1 MTIDPIKRELIKN
14 ALVSVAD
21 NVMLAVVRTAR
32 STVVKNNMDFSASI
46 CDAAG
51 QMVAQG
57 LAVPAHLGATMP
69 ALKGCMDYFGD
80 DIAEGDILA
89 SNDPYAGGSHLNDI
103 FMFKPVFAAGR
114 RVAFLGLILHHTDMG
129 GRVPGGNAADSN
141 EIFQEGLRIPPT
153 KIVERGVANQTLLR
167 IIEHNVRVP
176 DRNQGDLKAQI
187 AALNLGE
194 RELVR
199 LLAEHDVDEFCA
211 YMTELV
217 DYTERL
223 TRADIAALPDGEYE
237 FTDWNDDDGIGSG
250 PVRIHVKLTVRRDTL
265 TADFTGTAPQTGG
278 ALHTNYWFTASCT
291 YAALRSVFDP
301 HMPNNAGFYRP
312 ISIIAPEGCWVNP
325 VFPAA
330 LGARGQGGHRVR
342 QVVLGALA
350 QMLPNRMPA
359 CVGGSEFAIVIAG
372 YRENRKPFLH
382 LDFHNNTGLGG
393 GPDRDGQDAGPY
405 CLGNMANTPIEL
417 IEAESPILM
426 HEYGFLPDT
435 GGPGKYRGA
444 LAIVRSYQI
453 LADRATV
460 QLRSDRE
467 RFSPWGLFGGKPA
480 AAARSFLNFGTEH
493 EERLPSKFM
502 REMKKGDVFR
512 GEMAASGGHGNPLER
527 DPAAVAEDIRQEKMT
542 GAHALS
548 AYGVIMRPG
557 SCEVDRDATL
567 RERAARRA
575 DAAAAAPE
583 ECPGRAE
590 HREKP

>member
-1 MTIDPIKRELIKN
+1 MPLNPVKRELIKN

-21 NVMLAVVRTAR
+21 NIMLAVVRTAR

-46 CDAAG
+46 CDTNG

-80 DIAEGDILA
+80 QILEGDVLA

-103 FMFKPVFAAGR
+103 FMFKPVFVGGR

-129 GRVPGGNAADSN
+129 GRVPGGNAADSD
-141 EIFQEGLRIPPT
+141 EIFQEGLRIPPS
-153 KIVERGVANQTLLR
+153 KIVEQGKPNITLWR

-176 DRNQGDLKAQI
+176 ERNEGDLKAQL

-194 RELVR
+194 KELLG
-199 LLAEHDVDEFCA
+199 LLADHDIDEFCT
-211 YMTELV
+211 YMDELA

-223 TRADIAALPDGEYE
+223 TRAGITALPDGEYE

-250 PVRIHVKLTVRRDTL
+250 PVKICVKLTVKGDTL
-265 TADFTGTAPQTGG
+265 IADFTGTSPQTGG

-301 HMPNNAGFYRP
+301 QMPNNAGFYRP
-312 ISIIAPEGCWVNP
+312 ITVIAPEGCWVNP
-325 VFPAA
+325 VYPAA

-350 QMLPNRMPA
+350 QMLPDRMPA

-372 YRENRKPFLH
+372 SRDDRTRFLH

-426 HEYGFLPDT
+426 EEYGFLPDT
-435 GGPGKYRGA
+435 GGAGKYRGG
-444 LAIVRSYQI
+444 LSIVRSYRI
-453 LADRATV
+453 LTDRATV

-467 RFSPWGLFGGKPA
+467 KFSPWGLFGGGA
-480 AAARSFLNFGTEH
+480 GASARSYLNYGTPT
-493 EERLPSKFM
+493 EERLPSKFI
-502 REMKKGDVFR
+502 RIMKKGDVFR
-512 GEMAASGGHGNPLER
+512 GEMAASGGYGNPLER
-527 DPAAVAEDIRQEKMT
+527 DPIAVAEDVKQEKMSLQ
-542 GAHALS
+542 HALRE
-548 AYGVIMRPG
+548 YGVIVHPVTL
-557 SCEVDRDATL
+557 ELDVDATR
-567 RERAARRA
+567 RERSAREDGVRS
-575 DAAAAAPE
+575 
-583 ECPGRAE
+583 G
-590 HREKP
+590 EKNANSKI

>member
-1 MTIDPIKRELIKN
+1 MATNIDPIKRELIKN

-21 NVMLAVVRTAR
+21 NIMLAVVRTAR
-32 STVVKNNMDFSASI
+32 STVVKNNMDFSACI
-46 CDAAG
+46 CDTSG

-57 LAVPAHLGATMP
+57 LAVPAHLGAMMP
-69 ALKGCMDYFGD
+69 ALKGCLDFFD
-80 DIAEGDILA
+80 DSIFEGDILA

-103 FMFKPVFAAGR
+103 FMFKPVFVGKR

-129 GRVPGGNAADSN
+129 GRVAGGNAADSN

-153 KIVERGVANQTLLR
+153 KIYERGIVNQTLLR

-176 DRNQGDLKAQI
+176 ERNQGDLRAQI

-194 RELVR
+194 KELLR
-199 LLAEHDVDEFCA
+199 LLSDHDVDEFCI
-211 YMTELV
+211 YMSELV

-223 TRADIAALPDGEYE
+223 TRAGIAALPDGEYK
-237 FTDWNDDDGIGSG
+237 FSDWNDDDGIGSG
-250 PVRIHVKLTVRRDTL
+250 PVKICITLTVNGDTL
-265 TADFTGTAPQTGG
+265 TADFTGTSPQTGG

-291 YAALRSVFDP
+291 YAALRSVFDS

-312 ISIIAPEGCWVNP
+312 ITVIAPEGSWVNP
-325 VFPAA
+325 VYPAA

-350 QMLPNRMPA
+350 QMLPDRMPA

-372 YRENRKPFLH
+372 YRQDRRPFLH

-393 GPDRDGQDAGPY
+393 GPISDGQDAGPY

-426 HEYGFLPDT
+426 EEYGFLPNT

-444 LAIVRSYQI
+444 LAIVRSYRI
-453 LADRATV
+453 LSDGATV

-467 RFSPWGLFGGKPA
+467 RFAPWGLFGGKPA
-480 AAARSFLNFGTEH
+480 ATARSFLNFGTAK
-493 EERLPSKFM
+493 EERLPSKFIM
-502 REMKKGDVFR
+502 QVKKNDVFR
-512 GEMAASGGHGNPLER
+512 GEMAGSGGYGNPLER
-527 DPAAVAEDIRQEKMT
+527 EPSAVVEDVRQGKISIE
-542 GAHALS
+542 HALEE
-548 AYGVIMRPG
+548 YGVVINPG
-557 SCEVDRDATL
+557 SITADLASTL
-567 RERAARRA
+567 RQRAAHERRSTQSV
-575 DAAAAAPE
+575 
-583 ECPGRAE
+583 R
-590 HREKP
+590 R

>member
-1 MTIDPIKRELIKN
+1 MSIDPIKRELIKN

-21 NVMLAVVRTAR
+21 NIMLAVVRTAR

-80 DIAEGDILA
+80 DICEGDILA

-103 FMFKPVFAAGR
+103 FMFKPVFVEGR
-114 RVAFLGLILHHTDMG
+114 RIAFLGLILHHTDMG

-153 KIVERGVANQTLLR
+153 KIFERGVPNQTLLR

-176 DRNQGDLKAQI
+176 ERNQGDLKAQI

-194 RELVR
+194 KELKR
-199 LLAEHDVDEFCA
+199 LLAEHDIDEFCV
-211 YMTELV
+211 YMAELV

-223 TRADIAALPDGEYE
+223 TRAGIAALPDGEYA

-250 PVRIHVKLTVRRDTL
+250 PVRICVKLTVKGDTL

-312 ISIIAPEGCWVNP
+312 ISIIAPEGSWVNP

-350 QMLPNRMPA
+350 QMLPTRMPA

-426 HEYGFLPDT
+426 QEYGFLPDT
-435 GGPGKYRGA
+435 GGAGKYRGA

-480 AAARSFLNFGTEH
+480 AAARSFLNHGTEH
-493 EERLPSKFM
+493 EERLPSKFI
-502 REMKKGDVFR
+502 RVMKKGDVFR
-512 GEMAASGGHGNPLER
+512 GEMAASGGYGDPLER
-527 DPAAVAEDIRQEKMT
+527 EPDAVAEDLRQEKIT
-542 GAHALS
+542 DAHARREY
-548 AYGVIMRPG
+548 AVIVHPE
-557 SCEVDRDATL
+557 SFDVDLEATT
-567 RERAARRA
+567 RERAARREA
-575 DAAAAAPE
+575 TPAAGDQPLPLA
-583 ECPGRAE
+583 
-590 HREKP
+590 

>member
-1 MTIDPIKRELIKN
+1 MNADPIKRELIKN
-14 ALVSVAD
+14 ALVAIAD
-21 NVMLAVVRTAR
+21 NIMLSVVRTAR

-46 CDAAG
+46 CDAEG

-69 ALKGCMDYFGD
+69 ALKGCLDYFGE
-80 DIAEGDILA
+80 DIREGDILA

-103 FMFKPVFAAGR
+103 FMFKPVFFRRR

-141 EIFQEGLRIPPT
+141 EIFEEGLRIPPS
-153 KIVERGVANQTLLR
+153 KIVESGKPNTTLFR

-176 DRNQGDLKAQI
+176 ERNMGDLRAQI
-187 AALNLGE
+187 AALTLGE
-194 RELVR
+194 KEFHKV
-199 LLAEHDVDEFCA
+199 LAEHDIDEFRL
-211 YMTELV
+211 YMAELI
-217 DYTERL
+217 DYAERL
-223 TRADIAALPDGEYE
+223 TRAGIRALPDGEYE
-237 FTDWNDDDGIGSG
+237 FADWNDDDGIGSG
-250 PVRIHVKLTVRRDTL
+250 PVKIHVKLTVKGDEL
-265 TADFTGTAPQTGG
+265 IADFTGTSPQTGG

-301 HMPNNAGFYRP
+301 NMPNNAGFYRP
-312 ISIIAPEGCWVNP
+312 IKVIAPERSWVNP

-350 QMLPNRMPA
+350 KMLPHKMPA

-372 YRENRKPFLH
+372 YRKNRKPFLH

-426 HEYGFLPDT
+426 EEYGFLPDT
-435 GGPGKYRGA
+435 GGPGKYRGG
-444 LAIVRSYQI
+444 LAIVRSYRL
-453 LADRATV
+453 LADGATI

-467 RFSPWGLFGGKPA
+467 RFAPWGLFGGKPGA
-480 AAARSFLNFGTEH
+480 TARSFMNYGTGR
-493 EERLPSKFM
+493 EERLPSKFI
-502 REMKKGDVFR
+502 RKMKKDDVFR
-512 GEMAASGGHGNPLER
+512 GEMAASGGYGNPFDR
-527 DPAAVAEDIRQEKMT
+527 DPLAVAEDVRQEKMT
-542 GAHALS
+542 IAHAERE
-548 AYGVIMRPG
+548 YGVVVDPITH
-557 SCEVDRDATL
+557 EVNSKAT
-567 RERAARRA
+567 AARRTA
-575 DAAAAAPE
+575 V
-583 ECPGRAE
+583 
-590 HREKP
+590 

>member
-1 MTIDPIKRELIKN
+1 MTPDPVKRELIKN
-14 ALVSVAD
+14 SLVSIAD
-21 NVMLAVVRTAR
+21 NMMLAVVRTAR

-46 CDAAG
+46 CDADG

-69 ALKGCMDYFGD
+69 ALRGCIDYFGD
-80 DIAEGDILA
+80 DIREGDILT

-103 FMFKPVFAAGR
+103 FMFKPVFAGTR

-141 EIFQEGLRIPPT
+141 EIYQEGLRIPPS
-153 KIVERGVANQTLLR
+153 KIVERGEVNRTLWR

-176 DRNQGDLKAQI
+176 DRNAGDLKAQM

-194 RELVR
+194 KEFVK
-199 LLAEHDVDEFCA
+199 LLADHDTEEFEL
-211 YMTELV
+211 YMKELV

-223 TRADIAALPDGEYE
+223 TRAGIKRLPEGEYE

-250 PVRIHVKLTVRRDTL
+250 PVKIQVKLTVKGDTL
-265 TADFTGTAPQTGG
+265 TADFTGTSPQTGG

-291 YAALRSVFDP
+291 YAALRSVFDA

-312 ISIIAPEGCWVNP
+312 ITVIAPEGCWVNP

-350 QMLPNRMPA
+350 TMLPGQMPA

-372 YRENRKPFLH
+372 YHKNRKPFLH

-405 CLGNMANTPIEL
+405 CLGNMANTPVEL

-426 HEYGFLPDT
+426 EEYGFLADT
-435 GGPGKYRGA
+435 GGPGRYRGA
-444 LAIVRSYQI
+444 LAMVRTYRL
-453 LADRATV
+453 LAEEATL

-467 RFSPWGLFGGKPA
+467 RFAPWGLFGGKA
-480 AAARSFLNFGTEH
+480 GASARSYLNFGTSREQ
-493 EERLPSKFM
+493 RVSSKFM
-502 REMKKGDVFR
+502 GKIKKDDVFR
-512 GEMAASGGHGNPLER
+512 GEMAASGGYGDPLER
-527 DPAAVAEDIRQEKMT
+527 DAAAVLEDVRQEKMSVR
-542 GAHALS
+542 HAYEQ
-548 AYGVIMRPG
+548 YGVVITP
-557 SCEVDRDATL
+557 ETLQIDRKAT
-567 RERAARRA
+567 EW
-575 DAAAAAPE
+575 E
-583 ECPGRAE
+583 
-590 HREKP
+590 REKRGRRDG

>member
-1 MTIDPIKRELIKN
+1 MDIDPVKRELIKN
-14 ALVSVAD
+14 SLVTIAD
-21 NVMLAVVRTAR
+21 NMMLAVVRTAR

-46 CDAAG
+46 CDTDG

-69 ALKGCMDYFGD
+69 ALQGCVDFFGD
-80 DIAEGDILA
+80 DIHEGDILA

-103 FMFKPVFAAGR
+103 FMFKPVFAGSR

-141 EIFQEGLRIPPT
+141 EIYQEGLRIPPT
-153 KIVERGVANQTLLR
+153 KIVERGKVNRTLWR

-176 DRNQGDLKAQI
+176 DRNAGDLKAQI
-187 AALNLGE
+187 AALDLGE
-194 RELVR
+194 KEFVK
-199 LLAEHDVDEFCA
+199 LLADHDVDEFER
-211 YMTELV
+211 YMKELV

-223 TRADIAALPDGEYE
+223 TRAGIRQLPEGEYT

-250 PVRIHVKLTVRRDTL
+250 PVKIQIKITVKGDTV
-265 TADFTGTAPQTGG
+265 TADFTGTSPQTGG

-291 YAALRSVFDP
+291 YAALRSVFDT

-312 ISIIAPEGCWVNP
+312 ITVIAPEGCWVNP
-325 VFPAA
+325 IFPAA

-350 QMLPNRMPA
+350 QMLPDRLPA

-372 YRENRKPFLH
+372 YHRNRKPFLH

-405 CLGNMANTPIEL
+405 CLGNMANTPVEL

-426 HEYGFLPDT
+426 DEYGFLPDT

-444 LAIVRSYQI
+444 LGMVRSYRL
-453 LADRATV
+453 LADEATL

-467 RFSPWGLFGGKPA
+467 RFSPWGLFGGKEGVS
-480 AAARSFLNFGTEH
+480 ARSYVNG
-493 EERLPSKFM
+493 ERVSSKFM
-502 REMKKGDVFR
+502 GKIRKGDVFR
-512 GEMAASGGHGNPLER
+512 GEMAASGGYGDPLER
-527 DPAAVAEDIRQEKMT
+527 DPNAVLEDVRQEKMSVR
-542 GAHALS
+542 HAFT
-548 AYGVIMRPG
+548 AYGVAISAETLQLDLP
-557 SCEVDRDATL
+557 ATTW
-567 RERAARRA
+567 E
-575 DAAAAAPE
+575 
-583 ECPGRAE
+583 
-590 HREKP
+590 REKRRRKES

>member
-1 MTIDPIKRELIKN
+1 MTDRIQIDPIKRELVKN
-14 ALVSVAD
+14 GLVAIAD

-46 CDAAG
+46 CDANG
-51 QMVAQG
+51 LMVAQG

-69 ALKGCMDYFGD
+69 ALKGCMDYFED
-80 DIAEGDILA
+80 DIHEGDILA

-103 FMFKPVFAAGR
+103 FMFKPVFANGR
-114 RVAFLGLILHHTDMG
+114 RVAFLSLVLHHTDMG

-141 EIFQEGLRIPPT
+141 EIYQEGLRIPPS
-153 KIVERGVANQTLLR
+153 KMVDRGEINQTLWR

-176 DRNQGDLKAQI
+176 ERNAGDLRAQM

-194 RELVR
+194 REFQR
-199 LLAEHDVDEFCA
+199 LLGDYNADELCT

-223 TRADIAALPDGEYE
+223 TRARIAELPNGVYE

-250 PVRIHVKLTVRRDTL
+250 PVKLFCKLIVKGDAVV
-265 TADFTGTAPQTGG
+265 ADFTGTSPQTGG

-291 YAALRSVFDP
+291 YAALRSVFDT

-312 ISIIAPEGCWVNP
+312 ITVIAPEGTWVNP

-342 QVVLGALA
+342 QVVMGAIA
-350 QMLPNRMPA
+350 QMLPDRIPA

-372 YRENRKPFLH
+372 KRDDGQRYLH

-393 GPDRDGQDAGPY
+393 GPDRDGQDGGPY
-405 CLGNMANTPIEL
+405 CLGNMANTPVEL

-426 HEYGFLPDT
+426 EEYGFLPDT

-444 LAIVRSYQI
+444 LGIVRSYRI
-453 LADRATV
+453 LSDEAIV

-467 RFSPWGLFGGKPA
+467 RFSPWGLFGGQPA
-480 AAARSFLNFGTEH
+480 VAARSYLNKGTPT

-502 REMKKGDVFR
+502 RKFRRHDVFR
-512 GEMAASGGHGNPLER
+512 GEMAASGGYGDPLER
-527 DPAAVAEDIRQEKMT
+527 DVYAVAQDVRQEKMSI
-542 GAHALS
+542 AHALE
-548 AYGVIMRPG
+548 AYGVI
-557 SCEVDRDATL
+557 VKATTFQADIEATE
-567 RERAARRA
+567 RERAKRK
-575 DAAAAAPE
+575 AAAAKE
-583 ECPGRAE
+583 SQEC
-590 HREKP
+590 

>member
-1 MTIDPIKRELIKN
+1 MSIDPIKRELIKN
-14 ALVSVAD
+14 ALVSIAD
-21 NVMLAVVRTAR
+21 NIMLAVVRTAR

-46 CDAAG
+46 CDARG

-69 ALKGCMDYFGD
+69 ALRGCLDYFDD
-80 DIAEGDILA
+80 DIAEGDVLA

-103 FMFKPVFAAGR
+103 FMFKPVFFKGR

-141 EIFQEGLRIPPT
+141 EIYQEGLRIPPS
-153 KIVERGVANQTLLR
+153 KIIDGGQPNTTLWR

-176 DRNQGDLKAQI
+176 ERNAGDLKAQI

-194 RELVR
+194 KELLR
-199 LLAEHDVDEFCA
+199 LLAEHDIDEFCT
-211 YMTELV
+211 YMSELI

-223 TRADIAALPDGEYE
+223 TRAGIQALPDGEYE

-250 PVRIHVKLTVRRDTL
+250 PVKIHVKLTVKGDTL
-265 TADFTGTAPQTGG
+265 IADFTGTSPQTGG

-312 ISIIAPEGCWVNP
+312 ITVIALEGSWVNP

-350 QMLPNRMPA
+350 KMLPHKMPA

-372 YRENRKPFLH
+372 YHKGRKPFLH

-426 HEYGFLPDT
+426 EEYGFLPDT
-435 GGPGKYRGA
+435 GGPGKYRGG
-444 LAIVRSYQI
+444 LGIVRSYRI
-453 LADRATV
+453 LADQATV

-467 RFSPWGLFGGKPA
+467 RFSPWGLLGGKPGA
-480 AAARSFLNFGTEH
+480 PARSFLNFGTDKEQQ
-493 EERLPSKFM
+493 LPSKFI
-502 REMKKGDVFR
+502 RIMKKDDVFR
-512 GEMAASGGHGNPLER
+512 GEMAASGGYGDPLER
-527 DPAAVAEDIRQEKMT
+527 DPNAVAEDVRQEKMT
-542 GAHALS
+542 VIHALRE
-548 AYGVIMRPG
+548 YGVVLG
-557 SCEVDRDATL
+557 AETFEVDLEATK
-567 RERAARRA
+567 RERAARGKA
-575 DAAAAAPE
+575 KSQAHE
-583 ECPGRAE
+583 
-590 HREKP
+590 

>member
-1 MTIDPIKRELIKN
+1 MATSIDPIKRELIKN

-21 NVMLAVVRTAR
+21 NIMLAVVRTAR

-46 CDAAG
+46 CDTNG

-57 LAVPAHLGATMP
+57 LAVPVHLGATMP
-69 ALKGCMDYFGD
+69 ALKGCVDYFGA
-80 DIAEGDILA
+80 DIFEGDILA

-103 FMFKPVFAAGR
+103 FMFKPVFFEGR

-129 GRVPGGNAADSN
+129 GRVAGGNAADSN
-141 EIFQEGLRIPPT
+141 EIYQEGLRIPPT
-153 KIVERGVANQTLLR
+153 KILERGVANQTLLR

-176 DRNQGDLKAQI
+176 ERNQGDLKAQI

-194 RELVR
+194 KELLR
-199 LLAEHDVDEFCA
+199 LLADYDIDEFCT
-211 YMTELV
+211 YMTELM

-223 TRADIAALPDGEYE
+223 TRAGIAALPDGEYQ

-250 PVRIHVKLTVRRDTL
+250 PVRLVVKLTVKGETL

-291 YAALRSVFDP
+291 FAAIRSVFDTQ
-301 HMPNNAGFYRP
+301 MPNNAGFYRP
-312 ISIIAPEGCWVNP
+312 ITIIAPEGCWVNP

-342 QVVLGALA
+342 HVVLGALA
-350 QMLPNRMPA
+350 QMLPDRMPA

-372 YRENRKPFLH
+372 YRANRKPFLH
-382 LDFHNNTGLGG
+382 LDFHNNSGLGG

-405 CLGNMANTPIEL
+405 CLGNTANMPVEL

-426 HEYGFLPDT
+426 DEYGFLPDT

-444 LAIVRSYQI
+444 LALVRSYRV
-453 LADRATV
+453 LADSAMV

-467 RFSPWGLFGGKPA
+467 RFAPWGLFGGKPGA
-480 AAARSFLNFGTEH
+480 KARSFLNFGTDREQ
-493 EERLPSKFM
+493 RLPSKFM
-502 REMKKGDVFR
+502 MQVRKDDVFR
-512 GEMAASGGHGNPLER
+512 GEMAASGGYGDPLER
-527 DPAAVAEDIRQEKMT
+527 DPAAVAEDIKQEKLT
-542 GAHALS
+542 IAHAREEY
-548 AYGVIMRPG
+548 AVIVHAG
-557 SCEVDRDATL
+557 SFEVDWQATAQL
-567 RERAARRA
+567 RAQRTAKTERIA
-575 DAAAAAPE
+575 
-583 ECPGRAE
+583 
-590 HREKP
+590 HIS

>member
-1 MTIDPIKRELIKN
+1 MAMKIDPIKRELIKN

-32 STVVKNNMDFSASI
+32 STVVKNNMDFSACI
-46 CDAAG
+46 CDTNG

-57 LAVPAHLGATMP
+57 LAVPAHLGAMMP
-69 ALKGCMDYFGD
+69 ALAGCVDYFANE
-80 DIAEGDILA
+80 IFEGDILA

-103 FMFKPVFAAGR
+103 FMFKPVFFGGR
-114 RVAFLGLILHHTDMG
+114 RIAFLGLILHHTDMG
-129 GRVPGGNAADSN
+129 GRVAGGNAADSN

-153 KIVERGVANQTLLR
+153 KIYDRGIVNQTLVR

-176 DRNQGDLKAQI
+176 ERNNGDLKAQI

-194 RELVR
+194 KEFLR
-199 LLAEHDVDEFCA
+199 LLADHDLDEFCA
-211 YMTELV
+211 YMSELV

-223 TRADIAALPDGEYE
+223 TRAGIAALPDGKYT

-250 PVRIHVKLTVRRDTL
+250 PVEIKVTLTVKGDTL
-265 TADFTGTAPQTGG
+265 VADFTGTSPQTGG

-291 YAALRSVFDP
+291 YAALRSVFDS

-312 ISIIAPEGCWVNP
+312 ITVVAPEGSWVNP
-325 VFPAA
+325 VYPAA

-350 QMLPNRMPA
+350 QMLPAKMPA
-359 CVGGSEFAIVIAG
+359 CVGGSEFAIVISG
-372 YRENRKPFLH
+372 YREDRKPFLH

-393 GPDRDGQDAGPY
+393 GPTSDGQDAGPY

-426 HEYGFLPDT
+426 EEYGFLPDT

-444 LAIVRSYQI
+444 LAIVRSYRI

-467 RFSPWGLFGGKPA
+467 RFAPWGLFGGKPA
-480 AAARSFLNFGTEH
+480 AKARSFLNFGTDK
-493 EERLPSKFM
+493 EERLPSKFIKQVK
-502 REMKKGDVFR
+502 RDDVFR
-512 GEMAASGGHGNPLER
+512 GEMAASGGYGNPFER
-527 DPAAVAEDIRQEKMT
+527 DSAAVLEDVMQEKMSID
-542 GAHALS
+542 HALHE
-548 AYGVIMRPG
+548 YGVVINPQEMR
-557 SCEVDRDATL
+557 VDFDATAQQ
-567 RERAARRA
+567 RAANK
-575 DAAAAAPE
+575 APS
-583 ECPGRAE
+583 GRTI
-590 HREKP
+590 

>member
-1 MTIDPIKRELIKN
+1 MLTSIDPIKRELIKN

-21 NVMLAVVRTAR
+21 NIMLAVVRTAR

-46 CDAAG
+46 CDTNG

-69 ALKGCMDYFGD
+69 ALKGCVDYFGS
-80 DIAEGDILA
+80 DIFEGDILA

-103 FMFKPVFAAGR
+103 FMFKPIFVKGR

-153 KIVERGVANQTLLR
+153 KIYERGIANQTLLR
-167 IIEHNVRVP
+167 IIEHNVRMP
-176 DRNQGDLKAQI
+176 ARNQGDLKAQI

-194 RELVR
+194 KELLR
-199 LLAEHDVDEFCA
+199 LLADHDIDEFCM

-223 TRADIAALPDGEYE
+223 TRAGISALPDGEYK

-250 PVRIHVKLTVRRDTL
+250 PVKICVTLTVRGDTL
-265 TADFTGTAPQTGG
+265 IADFTGTSPQTGG

-291 YAALRSVFDP
+291 FAALRSVFDS

-312 ISIIAPEGCWVNP
+312 ISVIAPEGSWVNP

-350 QMLPNRMPA
+350 QMLPDLMPA

-372 YRENRKPFLH
+372 YRENREPFLH

-393 GPDRDGQDAGPY
+393 GPNSDGQDAGPY

-426 HEYGFLPDT
+426 EEYGFLPDT
-435 GGPGKYRGA
+435 GGPGKYRGG
-444 LAIVRSYQI
+444 LAIVRSYRI
-453 LADRATV
+453 LADSATV

-467 RFSPWGLFGGKPA
+467 RFAPWGLFGGKSGA
-480 AAARSFLNFGTEH
+480 KARSFLNFGTDKED
-493 EERLPSKFM
+493 RLPSKFI
-502 REMKKGDVFR
+502 RQVKKGDVFR
-512 GEMAASGGHGNPLER
+512 GEMAASGGYGDPIER
-527 DPAAVAEDIRQEKMT
+527 DPKAVAEDIKQEKIT
-542 GAHALS
+542 TTHALEEY
-548 AYGVIMRPG
+548 AVIVHPE
-557 SCEVDRDATL
+557 SLDVDWEATL
-567 RERAARRA
+567 QQRARR
-575 DAAAAAPE
+575 
-583 ECPGRAE
+583 GG
-590 HREKP
+590 

>member
-1 MTIDPIKRELIKN
+1 MAIKIDPIKRELIKN

-32 STVVKNNMDFSASI
+32 STVVKNNMDFSACI
-46 CDAAG
+46 CDTNG

-57 LAVPAHLGATMP
+57 LAVPAHLGAMMP
-69 ALKGCMDYFGD
+69 ALAGCVDYFANE
-80 DIAEGDILA
+80 IFEGDILA

-103 FMFKPVFAAGR
+103 FMFKPVFFGGR
-114 RVAFLGLILHHTDMG
+114 RIAFLGLILHHTDMG
-129 GRVPGGNAADSN
+129 GRVAGGNAADSN

-153 KIVERGVANQTLLR
+153 KIYDRGIVNQTLVR

-176 DRNQGDLKAQI
+176 ERNNGDLKAQI

-194 RELVR
+194 KEFLR
-199 LLAEHDVDEFCA
+199 LLADHDLDEFCA
-211 YMTELV
+211 YMSELV

-223 TRADIAALPDGEYE
+223 TRAGIAALPDGKYT

-250 PVRIHVKLTVRRDTL
+250 PVEIKVTLTVKGDTL
-265 TADFTGTAPQTGG
+265 VADFTGTSPQTGG

-291 YAALRSVFDP
+291 YAALRSVFDS

-312 ISIIAPEGCWVNP
+312 ITVVAPEGSWVNP
-325 VFPAA
+325 VYPAA

-350 QMLPNRMPA
+350 QMLPAKMPA
-359 CVGGSEFAIVIAG
+359 CVGGSEFAIVISG
-372 YRENRKPFLH
+372 YREDRKPFLH

-393 GPDRDGQDAGPY
+393 GPTSDGQDAGPY

-426 HEYGFLPDT
+426 EEYGFLPDT

-444 LAIVRSYQI
+444 LAIVRSYRI

-467 RFSPWGLFGGKPA
+467 RFAPWGLFGGKPA
-480 AAARSFLNFGTEH
+480 AKARSFLNFGTDK
-493 EERLPSKFM
+493 EERLPSKFIKQVK
-502 REMKKGDVFR
+502 RDDVFR
-512 GEMAASGGHGNPLER
+512 GEMAASGGYGNPFER
-527 DPAAVAEDIRQEKMT
+527 DSAAVLEDVMQEKMSID
-542 GAHALS
+542 HALHE
-548 AYGVIMRPG
+548 YGVVINPQEMR
-557 SCEVDRDATL
+557 VDFDATAQQ
-567 RERAARRA
+567 RAVNK
-575 DAAAAAPE
+575 APS
-583 ECPGRAE
+583 GRTI
-590 HREKP
+590 